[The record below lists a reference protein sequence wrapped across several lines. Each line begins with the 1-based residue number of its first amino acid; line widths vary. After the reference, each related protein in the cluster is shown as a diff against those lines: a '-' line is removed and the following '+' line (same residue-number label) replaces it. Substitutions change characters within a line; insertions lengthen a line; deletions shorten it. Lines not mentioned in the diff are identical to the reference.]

1 MDRIFLAIIASGV
14 LVIVTVISLVAFY
27 RDDRSASLRQPP
39 GIGFMEPKQMLHAEP
54 PALAADVFWAT
65 ALLRPTPHLTA
76 TVIPLAAATR

>member
-54 PALAADVFWAT
+54 PALAADVF
-65 ALLRPTPHLTA
+65 LRPTPHLTA